1 MRGKISLPCCLW
13 SLYFVAPSAHS
24 GHFVMDDLDF
34 IKVEPKSL
42 SDSWSYEMVRYEMI
56 LLMDTKSMFAYCS
69 VWF

>member
-1 MRGKISLPCCLW
+1 M
-13 SLYFVAPSAHS
+13 APSAHS